1 MLATF
6 GAALFQGLASTGG
19 RGFVT
24 YIAVWPEPD
33 DGFGSETLRYLTVA
47 VIGILIGALA
57 ATVSYVTGAR
67 AAPAGSR
74 VGLTVT
80 AGLVGITL
88 GLAPVLAMLTVTDYY
103 PDLSPLLIY
112 GICGVLAYVLA
123 VAAVGLALRAVGD
136 ERVRSTMY
144 ATAAVLPIGAVAAT
158 AGGVLSAWTLG
169 FSTTTSTWIVVVILV
184 IGVLGATLAVA
195 RGVALRRAGRGA
207 GHDSHPV

>member
-1 MLATF
+1 MLTTF
-6 GAALFQGLASTGG
+6 GAALFQGLASPGG
-19 RGFVT
+19 RGYVT
-24 YIAVWPEPD
+24 YIAVWPEPA

-47 VIGILIGALA
+47 VIGIVIGALA
-57 ATVSYVTGAR
+57 ATVSYLTGAR

-88 GLAPVLAMLTVTDYY
+88 GLAPVLAMLTVTDY
-103 PDLSPLLIY
+103 PDVSPLLIY
-112 GICGVLAYVLA
+112 GVCGVLAYVLA
-123 VAAVGLALRAVGD
+123 VAAIGLALRAVGD